1 MFASRHTCPPLLP
14 HSLFHP
20 VSTQFRVQYIF
31 LLVLP
36 RIPTTKVLVSAQR
49 SVWRE
54 NVRRT
59 EGKNASEISEEWFFN
74 RGPRG
79 TVEEKEEE
87 DPPAP
92 VRGSQEIRQRGS
104 GGRSVAFT
112 LVAPWWFTARPVWF
126 SQRGIWRRINGIM
139 ISCVTLRMRAR
150 PINQAALW
158 GAGREGGLLSPLA
171 PSSLHPSLSLSFFL
185 SVRPSPRPSRASG
198 LSRTKAEGTHST
210 DLPNGDKRKPKSSFP
225 PPRDFLSVR
234 SRLLRLSPSP
244 QLRVHGRKFFRKFV
258 PARVT
263 IIDEDRRKEI

>member
-171 PSSLHPSLSLSFFL
+171 PSSLYLSLSF
-185 SVRPSPRPSRASG
+185 SRFG
-198 LSRTKAEGTHST
+198 
-210 DLPNGDKRKPKSSFP
+210 
-225 PPRDFLSVR
+225 
-234 SRLLRLSPSP
+234 RLLDPLERLASHERRPKGPIRRTSQTGINENQRARFHRLETSSPSAHASSASLP
-244 QLRVHGRKFFRKFV
+244 LSSYEFTGENFF
-258 PARVT
+258 
-263 IIDEDRRKEI
+263 ENSCLLE

>member
-1 MFASRHTCPPLLP
+1 M
-14 HSLFHP
+14 
-20 VSTQFRVQYIF
+20 
-31 LLVLP
+31 
-36 RIPTTKVLVSAQR
+36 
-49 SVWRE
+49 E

-171 PSSLHPSLSLSFFL
+171 PSSLYLSLSF
-185 SVRPSPRPSRASG
+185 SRFG
-198 LSRTKAEGTHST
+198 
-210 DLPNGDKRKPKSSFP
+210 
-225 PPRDFLSVR
+225 
-234 SRLLRLSPSP
+234 RLLDPLERLASHERRPKGPIRRTSQMGINENQRARFHRLETSSPSAHASSASLP
-244 QLRVHGRKFFRKFV
+244 LSSYEFTGENFF
-258 PARVT
+258 
-263 IIDEDRRKEI
+263 ENSCLLE